1 MDFSF
6 TEEQTEI
13 GALARRILADKVTE
27 EVLRQAESGDARFDR
42 PTWDA
47 LGAAG
52 LLAVGFPEDLGG
64 SDGGLLEQCVVLVEV
79 GRAVAPVPVLASTV
93 LGAGPIARYGSAALR
108 QRWVPPA
115 AQGSAILTAALVEPQ
130 NRDPYRPSTTATAVD
145 GGWRLDGAKT
155 CVPAGTIADAIVVP
169 AATADG
175 DTLLAVVDGGAAGL
189 KVSPQRLTNR
199 DVEAHLTLDGVVVG
213 ADSVIEGHEAL
224 AWTVLHGTAA
234 LCAQQLGILERA
246 LEMTAEYTKQRVQFD
261 RPIATFQAVGQRMA
275 DSYIDVEGLR
285 LTLWQAVWCLTEG
298 LPAATEVEVAKYWA
312 AEAAH
317 RVGHAAVHLHGGT
330 GIDNDYPLHRYFI
343 AAKAI
348 EFALGS
354 ATDQLLA
361 IGRSFAAD
369 RG

>member
-1 MDFSF
+1 MDFGF
-6 TEEQTEI
+6 TDEQKEL
-13 GALARRILADKVTE
+13 GALTRRILDDKVTE
-27 EVLRQAESGDARFDR
+27 DALRKAEAADTRFDQA
-42 PTWDA
+42 TWDA
-47 LGAAG
+47 LAGAG
-52 LLAVGFPEDLGG
+52 LLAVGLPEALGG

-79 GRAVAPVPVLASTV
+79 GRAVAPVPVLASSV
-93 LGAGPIARYGSAALR
+93 LGAAPIARFGTSELCD
-108 QRWVPPA
+108 RWVAP
-115 AQGSAILTAALVEPQ
+115 SARGEVILTAALTEPA
-130 NRDPYRPSTTATAVD
+130 NRDSYHPVTTATPVD
-145 GGWRLDGAKT
+145 DGWRLDGTKT
-155 CVPAGTIADAIVVP
+155 CVPAGTVADAFVVP
-169 AATADG
+169 AITADG
-175 DTLLAVVDGGAAGL
+175 DTIVMVVPRGTAGL
-189 KVSPQRLTNR
+189 TALPQAMTNR
-199 DVEAHLTLDGVVVG
+199 DVEAQLILDGVVVDPTAVLGG
-213 ADSVIEGHEAL
+213 AEVLE
-224 AWTVLHGTAA
+224 WTVLHGTTA
-234 LCAQQLGILERA
+234 LCAQQLGVLEHA

-285 LTLWQAVWCLTEG
+285 LTLWQAVWRLTES

-317 RVGHAAVHLHGGT
+317 RVAHAAVHLHGGT

-348 EFALGS
+348 EFALGG